1 MAARTEQ
8 LPPKGDWRTWYLRG
22 GRGSGKTRTGGET
35 LADWITPY
43 MFEDEPGDW
52 AIVAPTFADARDT
65 CMEGPSGLIRALG
78 GVRGGLIGSWNRSYG
93 ELFLL
98 NGSRVFCDGA
108 DDGALRIQ
116 GKNLRGCWADE
127 IGLWRQWQTA
137 WNESIA
143 FAVRLDP
150 SLIVA
155 TGTPK
160 TGHPLVALLLKDPRV
175 AKTHMRLSDN
185 LANLHP
191 AAVADLERRFAG
203 TRLGRQELEGEFLE
217 DVPGALWTRG
227 MFEEHRVDVA
237 PELSRIVVAVD
248 PAASADPE
256 TGSSETGIVVA
267 GFSTHTGR
275 YYVLADRTCMLSPHG
290 WASEAIRAYKEF
302 EADRVVAEKNQGGDM
317 VSHTI
322 RTVAPSAPIKLVH
335 ASRGKHTRAE
345 PIAALYEQGKVS
357 HVGVFPEL
365 EDQCVSWTPEDPVSP
380 DRMDALVWALT
391 DLVGPASVSVTA
403 YRSDPDDLIVR
414 RGDLVFVG
422 ADAERFRDKP
432 GHV

>member
-1 MAARTEQ
+1 MTRSNSTSPNPLLDGSWMSWPPAAKQRLLARLQTERWRQTARTEQ
-8 LPPKGDWRTWYLRG
+8 LPPRGDWRTWYLRG
-22 GRGSGKTRTGGET
+22 GRGSGKTRTGSET
-35 LADWITPY
+35 LAEWIRQRA
-43 MFEDEPGDW
+43 FIEEPGDW
-52 AIVAPTFADARDT
+52 AIVAPTFGDARDT
-65 CMEGPSGLIRALG
+65 CTEGPSGLLQALSPL
-78 GVRGGLIGSWNRSYG
+78 VDRHRDWNRSHG
-93 ELFLL
+93 ELFLP

-116 GKNLRGCWADE
+116 GKNLRGAWADE

-137 WNESIA
+137 WNESLA
-143 FAVRLDP
+143 FAVRLNP

-217 DVPGALWTRG
+217 DVPGALWTRD
-227 MFEEHRVDVA
+227 MFEEHRVEYA
-237 PELSRIVVAVD
+237 PELSRIVVAID

-256 TGSSETGIVVA
+256 TGSSETGVVVA
-267 GFSTHTGR
+267 GFSSYTGR

-290 WASEAIRAYKEF
+290 WASQAIRAYKEF

-317 VSHTI
+317 VSHT
-322 RTVAPSAPIKLVH
+322 
-335 ASRGKHTRAE
+335 
-345 PIAALYEQGKVS
+345 
-357 HVGVFPEL
+357 
-365 EDQCVSWTPEDPVSP
+365 
-380 DRMDALVWALT
+380 DRK
-391 DLVGPASVSVTA
+391 SV
-403 YRSDPDDLIVR
+403 
-414 RGDLVFVG
+414 
-422 ADAERFRDKP
+422 
-432 GHV
+432 

>member
-1 MAARTEQ
+1 MLIRE
-8 LPPKGDWRTWYLRG
+8 W
-22 GRGSGKTRTGGET
+22 
-35 LADWITPY
+35 

-52 AIVAPTFADARDT
+52 GIIAPTFGDARDV
-65 CMEGPSGLIRALG
+65 CVEGISGLLRCLEPLVDTRKG
-78 GVRGGLIGSWNRSYG
+78 WNRSIG
-93 ELFLL
+93 ELWLP

-108 DDGALRIQ
+108 DDGAPRVQ
-116 GKNLRGCWADE
+116 GKNLRGAWCDE
-127 IGLWRQWQTA
+127 VGLWKKWDLA

-143 FAVRLDP
+143 FAIRLDP
-150 SLIVA
+150 AKIVV

-160 TGHPLVALLLKDPRV
+160 TGHPLVKQLLVDKTVVAPSPMHMRENAANLLPERV
-175 AKTHMRLSDN
+175 A
-185 LANLHP
+185 
-191 AAVADLERRFAG
+191 VLEAKYGG
-203 TRLGRQELEGEFLE
+203 TRRGRQELAGEYLE
-217 DVPGALWTRG
+217 DVPGALWTRS
-227 MFEEHRVDVA
+227 MFEDHRVDVA
-237 PELSRIVVAVD
+237 PELSRIVVAID

-267 GFSTHTGR
+267 GFSSYTGR
-275 YYVLADRTCMLSPHG
+275 FYVLADRTCMLSPHG

-403 YRSDPDDLIVR
+403 YRSDPDDLVVR
-414 RGDLVFVG
+414 RGNLVFVG

-432 GHV
+432 VRS